1 MPFPEEYYKNLLDKI
16 FDGILC
22 VDQDKAITFWNKSA
36 ERITGYPLNDV
47 AGRVLCNEILV
58 HTDREGN
65 PCCKECL
72 IGHCLED
79 GQTKEVEFYINHRAG
94 HRVPVACR
102 IEPIHDARGQVT
114 GAVQIFHDNTSRVAA
129 RNVIEKLR
137 KLALIDP
144 LTGLANRRYLEK
156 FWKAR
161 PRR

>member
-1 MPFPEEYYKNLLDKI
+1 MPFPEEYYKNLLDKL

-72 IGHCLED
+72 IGQCLED